1 MTFKTSK
8 GLSISAGLSRAL
20 SRMRSFADR
29 NVMIG
34 WVLSQCIKEHLMQR
48 FPGSQHFSPRKV
60 KYEFDKK
67 STERIEGEAV
77 VEVPGA
83 GRAYHDVDIFPVNAR
98 ALTIPLSFAA
108 RRHKAGDFQGLFK
121 MGNVLAL
128 RTSGSIQPMFALVQH
143 VHQTQDPTIMPSDD
157 KMAGKVTE
165 RWTKLAAEQLDKELA
180 AL

>member
-1 MTFKTSK
+1 M
-8 GLSISAGLSRAL
+8 
-20 SRMRSFADR
+20 
-29 NVMIG
+29 
-34 WVLSQCIKEHLMQR
+34 
-48 FPGSQHFSPRKV
+48 
-60 KYEFDKK
+60 
-67 STERIEGEAV
+67 
-77 VEVPGA
+77 
-83 GRAYHDVDIFPVNAR
+83 
-98 ALTIPLSFAA
+98 TIPLSFAA